1 MFVTLYVH
9 HAWLSCIANLRQCLL
24 KSLVSSPQSFVPF
37 LLCSVHLC
45 IFIYNIYVHLCPQN
59 VFGHRWSILFC
70 FLHFYVAL
78 TVGFYFSEEF
88 LSVYVGNLS
97 PSTSVFD
104 LEKVFQDFG
113 RIKPD
118 GVAIRSRKVSCLLL
132 NALMFTFLHYCLCNS
147 STDMQE
153 AGVFFGF
160 VEFEDMSGIQNAL
173 SVSFP

>member
-1 MFVTLYVH
+1 MYSYAHKMFLD
-9 HAWLSCIANLRQCLL
+9 IDRF
-24 KSLVSSPQSFVPF
+24 SSV
-37 LLCSVHLC
+37 V
-45 IFIYNIYVHLCPQN
+45 
-59 VFGHRWSILFC
+59 
-70 FLHFYVAL
+70 HFYVAL
-78 TVGFYFSEEF
+78 TVWFRFSEEF

-104 LEKVFQDFG
+104 LEKVFQAFG

-132 NALMFTFLHYCLCNS
+132 ISLIFTFLRYCLPNS